1 MEGIPLHAVPA
12 WLQKELNKAIARG
25 PHVSACTPDMTSFI
39 LGDMEQKLWDG
50 LRILLLDSYTVKL
63 FRDKLNLSC
72 IATVSLDHFWMRLIL
87 NLNKN
92 TYGGNTNVNG
102 ITYREFT
109 PESMESVCAPP

>member
-1 MEGIPLHAVPA
+1 MEGITLHAVPA

-25 PHVSACTPDMTSFI
+25 HHVLACTPDMTLLI

-50 LRILLLDSYTVKL
+50 LRILLLEAYTVQL

-72 IATVSLDHFWMRLIL
+72 IATVSLEHFCMRLII
-87 NLNKN
+87 NLTEN